1 MLDMVVVILSRFSSL
16 LGKML
21 ELVRAKNLTRKKT
34 RTRSSWTAPMY
45 DWIVILAQKDV
56 LKSPTTQCCPGRD
69 EDERSIS
76 CLPK

>member
-34 RTRSSWTAPMY
+34 RTRSSWTAPKY
-45 DWIVILAQKDV
+45 DWIVLTVHCVV
-56 LKSPTTQCCPGRD
+56 LKSPTTQGRAAEY
-69 EDERSIS
+69 EDSIS